1 MAIDNLKDSGFFKI
15 YDSLFGVV
23 SAELDTLRAVKSG
36 LSRKTTVSATEARL
50 SSCSAT
56 LRVAIDVGIR
66 NIRTKSVKA
75 LIDHLL
81 SNFDSSDGTL
91 NTSLAG
97 DYAKNLSVLLS
108 YESHVEHLP
117 KELWKTVLEFCLEK
131 IQSSCRSDNGLGN
144 SILSS
149 RSSRS
154 HFAPSQPS
162 MNKDMLPRQA
172 VDDLVDVLRSL
183 TSVSF
188 APLLE
193 QGPRI
198 LTAMTQFV
206 NTSPHMSKPQV
217 DALVVINS
225 TLLQVRTEDI
235 KLTKKFTRD
244 ALSFTKALWNTKL
257 AALKDETLSMLVLLH
272 PYIDVRYRL
281 IAIMLGRL
289 EMDVDECI
297 EEYVE
302 LMATVFGARARRIP
316 ISWRGKIKPRFD
328 SKNLENAVKQVLIR
342 KGMAVDARLDDGAER
357 GFVCSIDRRTK
368 VMVRLR
374 SYSLPDE
381 ENVPA
386 SICQAALA
394 TSAATTFFPPV
405 SIDGRSFADGAFGAN
420 NPVDEV
426 EGEASNIWSPAK
438 RELQTLVKC
447 FISIGTG
454 APKMQGFEDGVPGFL
469 SKTVPDIALETEAT
483 ERKFIARWAWHLDEK
498 RYFRFNVEQGLQDVG
513 LAEFRMKGDIKG
525 VSEAYLTHTGQ
536 KFRVRDCI
544 ENMSTKQNR
553 TNIDFADALK
563 RHAALVARQQ
573 LQEEAA
579 RRKFHDV
586 PHVAVS
592 SFSGRKEILEQI
604 DNAFPRITDL
614 ATTCKPPVFVLQA
627 MGGQGKSQ
635 IALEYCRRSR
645 SRFQAIFWIDA
656 TSEASVEGG
665 FERIVKKFD
674 PLAAAGPHDKD
685 EKIDL
690 VQKNLAS
697 LEEEWLLVFDNY
709 DDPSSYKLRPYLLTN
724 GRGLIILT
732 SRHEASGGYARP
744 GKENFLA
751 VPSME
756 HDGGHV
762 LLQNQLSGTTE
773 QERSE
778 LLQRLGGLALA
789 IDQAAA
795 YISFHKLS
803 IPDFMAKYE
812 TRKAQIL
819 KHHEEDTWEYN
830 THLNNSE
837 KQTALTAYTTWE
849 MSFQQIEPDNQ
860 DRKEWITQFL
870 SISAFLHP
878 ARIGEH
884 IFREFY
890 TYEAE
895 SSVWLNAFTGSESE
909 DSASDVHETQPE
921 WDGSRFQKVIR
932 NLEQL
937 SLVDNTGNYSGDTG
951 AWFSVHPVIRDWLQ
965 IRMKSNLRQ
974 ETLEE
979 SIYLVKT
986 VTALEVTEVAG
997 ADVNQELLNHVDILV
1012 DPLKAL
1018 CKCGFL
1024 DDVLVGDSAIE
1035 FGHFYLHHGH
1045 YMKAT
1050 EMLEYVHR
1058 SLRASSAADMLAL
1071 DLEYTL
1077 ALAYMND
1084 RQFLK
1089 ATELLNHIIEVE
1101 DLEETHPDRLAS
1113 QHALAT

>member
-1 MAIDNLKDSGFFKI
+1 
-15 YDSLFGVV
+15 
-23 SAELDTLRAVKSG
+23 
-36 LSRKTTVSATEARL
+36 
-50 SSCSAT
+50 
-56 LRVAIDVGIR
+56 
-66 NIRTKSVKA
+66 
-75 LIDHLL
+75 
-81 SNFDSSDGTL
+81 
-91 NTSLAG
+91 
-97 DYAKNLSVLLS
+97 
-108 YESHVEHLP
+108 
-117 KELWKTVLEFCLEK
+117 
-131 IQSSCRSDNGLGN
+131 
-144 SILSS
+144 
-149 RSSRS
+149 
-154 HFAPSQPS
+154 
-162 MNKDMLPRQA
+162 
-172 VDDLVDVLRSL
+172 
-183 TSVSF
+183 
-188 APLLE
+188 
-193 QGPRI
+193 
-198 LTAMTQFV
+198 
-206 NTSPHMSKPQV
+206 
-217 DALVVINS
+217 
-225 TLLQVRTEDI
+225 
-235 KLTKKFTRD
+235 
-244 ALSFTKALWNTKL
+244 
-257 AALKDETLSMLVLLH
+257 
-272 PYIDVRYRL
+272 
-281 IAIMLGRL
+281 
-289 EMDVDECI
+289 
-297 EEYVE
+297 
-302 LMATVFGARARRIP
+302 
-316 ISWRGKIKPRFD
+316 
-328 SKNLENAVKQVLIR
+328 
-342 KGMAVDARLDDGAER
+342 
-357 GFVCSIDRRTK
+357 
-368 VMVRLR
+368 
-374 SYSLPDE
+374 
-381 ENVPA
+381 
-386 SICQAALA
+386 
-394 TSAATTFFPPV
+394 
-405 SIDGRSFADGAFGAN
+405 
-420 NPVDEV
+420 
-426 EGEASNIWSPAK
+426 
-438 RELQTLVKC
+438 
-447 FISIGTG
+447 
-454 APKMQGFEDGVPGFL
+454 
-469 SKTVPDIALETEAT
+469 
-483 ERKFIARWAWHLDEK
+483 
-498 RYFRFNVEQGLQDVG
+498 
-513 LAEFRMKGDIKG
+513 
-525 VSEAYLTHTGQ
+525 
-536 KFRVRDCI
+536 
-544 ENMSTKQNR
+544 
-553 TNIDFADALK
+553 
-563 RHAALVARQQ
+563 
-573 LQEEAA
+573 
-579 RRKFHDV
+579 
-586 PHVAVS
+586 
-592 SFSGRKEILEQI
+592 
-604 DNAFPRITDL
+604 
-614 ATTCKPPVFVLQA
+614 
-627 MGGQGKSQ
+627 
-635 IALEYCRRSR
+635 
-645 SRFQAIFWIDA
+645 
-656 TSEASVEGG
+656 
-665 FERIVKKFD
+665 
-674 PLAAAGPHDKD
+674 
-685 EKIDL
+685 
-690 VQKNLAS
+690 
-697 LEEEWLLVFDNY
+697 
-709 DDPSSYKLRPYLLTN
+709 
-724 GRGLIILT
+724 
-732 SRHEASGGYARP
+732 
-744 GKENFLA
+744 
-751 VPSME
+751 ME

-849 MSFQQIEPDNQ
+849 MSFQQIEPANP

-1113 QHALAT
+1113 QHALATVYRANGQAEDAIKLLEHVVNIRETSLTETHPDQLASKHSLALAYRENRQVEDAIKLLEYVVHIQETSLTETHPDRLVLKHSLAIAYYENGQVEDAIKLLEHAVAIEDTSLRETHSARLASQHVLARAYRENGQVEDAIKLLEHVVKIRETSLTETHPERLGSQHLLAITYQENGRVEDAIKLLEHVVQVWQGINEDHPDSLSAQHALAVAYLEDEQTDRGIELLEHVVKVYERTKTAEDDPRYRLSRHELAEACQERDRNTLQ

>member
-1 MAIDNLKDSGFFKI
+1 MD
-15 YDSLFGVV
+15 
-23 SAELDTLRAVKSG
+23 R
-36 LSRKTTVSATEARL
+36 
-50 SSCSAT
+50 
-56 LRVAIDVGIR
+56 
-66 NIRTKSVKA
+66 
-75 LIDHLL
+75 
-81 SNFDSSDGTL
+81 L
-91 NTSLAG
+91 NTTRK
-97 DYAKNLSVLLS
+97 AKDLSPVKPC
-108 YESHVEHLP
+108 EI
-117 KELWKTVLEFCLEK
+117 F
-131 IQSSCRSDNGLGN
+131 
-144 SILSS
+144 
-149 RSSRS
+149 
-154 HFAPSQPS
+154 
-162 MNKDMLPRQA
+162 
-172 VDDLVDVLRSL
+172 DLIGG
-183 TSVSF
+183 TST
-188 APLLE
+188 
-193 QGPRI
+193 GG
-198 LTAMTQFV
+198 
-206 NTSPHMSKPQV
+206 
-217 DALVVINS
+217 
-225 TLLQVRTEDI
+225 
-235 KLTKKFTRD
+235 
-244 ALSFTKALWNTKL
+244 
-257 AALKDETLSMLVLLH
+257 
-272 PYIDVRYRL
+272 L

-357 GFVCSIDRRTK
+357 GCKTFVCSIDRRTK

-513 LAEFRMKGDIKG
+513 LAEFEMKGDIKG

-536 KFRVRDCI
+536 KSRVRDCI
-544 ENMSTKQNR
+544 ENMSTKQNQ
-553 TNIDFADALK
+553 TDIDFALTLK
-563 RHAALVARQQ
+563 IHVARIAMQQ
-573 LQEEAA
+573 SQEKAA
-579 RRKFHDV
+579 RQTFYDV
-586 PHVAVS
+586 PPIAVS
-592 SFSGRKEILEQI
+592 SFSGRKEVLKRIE
-604 DNAFPRITDL
+604 DAFPRITDV
-614 ATTCKPPVFVLQA
+614 TTIRKPPIFVLQA

-645 SRFQAIFWIDA
+645 SRFQAIFWADA
-656 TSEASVEGG
+656 TSDASVQSG
-665 FERIVKKFD
+665 FERIAKKFD
-674 PLAAAGPHDKD
+674 PLAAAGPHGRD

-690 VQKNLAS
+690 VQKKLAN

-709 DDPSSYKLRPYLLTN
+709 DDLSSYKLRPYLPTN
-724 GRGLIILT
+724 GRGFIILT
-732 SRHEASGGYARP
+732 SRHEESRGYARP
-744 GKENFLA
+744 GIGNFLP

-756 HDGGHV
+756 YDGGQDF
-762 LLQNQLSGTTE
+762 LQYKLSDTTE
-773 QERSE
+773 QQRSE

-789 IDQAAA
+789 VDQAAA

-803 IPDFMAKYE
+803 IPHFLAEYE
-812 TRKAQIL
+812 SRKNDIL
-819 KHHEEDTWEYN
+819 QYYQEATWEYN
-830 THLNNSE
+830 KHLNDS
-837 KQTALTAYTTWE
+837 QRQIALTAYTTWE
-849 MSFQQIEPDNQ
+849 MSFQQIEPASS

-909 DSASDVHETQPE
+909 DSASDVLESRPK
-921 WDGSRFQKVIR
+921 WNGSRFQKVIR

-937 SLVDNTGNYSGDTG
+937 SLVSNTGKYSKDTG
-951 AWFSVHPVIRDWLQ
+951 PWFSVHPVIRDWLQ
-965 IRMKSNLRQ
+965 IRMKSNVRQ
-974 ETLEE
+974 KALKE
-979 SIYLVKT
+979 SICLIKI
-986 VTALEVTEVAG
+986 VTALDVTIVAGVEVT
-997 ADVNQELLNHVDILV
+997 QELLNHVDILV

-1024 DDVLVGDSAIE
+1024 DDVLVGDSAIK
-1035 FGHFYLHHGH
+1035 FGHFYSDDGH
-1045 YMKAT
+1045 YKKAI
-1050 EMLEYVHR
+1050 ELLEYALDVV
-1058 SLRASSAADMLAL
+1058 RASSAADKLVL
-1071 DLEYTL
+1071 RLEYTL
-1077 ALAYMND
+1077 AVVYNRD
-1084 RQFLK
+1084 RQSSK
-1089 ATELLNHIIEVE
+1089 AIELLEHVVRVE
-1101 DLEETHPDRLAS
+1101 DLRETHPDRLAS
-1113 QHALAT
+1113 QQELAIAYREHGQVEDAIKLLEHVVAIEETSLTETHPDRLWSQYSLATAYQENGQVGDAIKLLEHVVNIQETSLTENHPGRLASQHALAIAYRKNGQVEDAIKLLEHVVAIEETSLTENHPGRLESQHELAVAYRVSGRVQDAVKLLEHVVQVWQGTNEDHRHCLYAQYELAKAYLENGQGDRGIELLEHVVKVYERIKTAEDDPYYRLSRHELAEACQERDQNTLQ

>member
-1 MAIDNLKDSGFFKI
+1 MD
-15 YDSLFGVV
+15 
-23 SAELDTLRAVKSG
+23 R
-36 LSRKTTVSATEARL
+36 
-50 SSCSAT
+50 
-56 LRVAIDVGIR
+56 
-66 NIRTKSVKA
+66 
-75 LIDHLL
+75 
-81 SNFDSSDGTL
+81 L
-91 NTSLAG
+91 NTTRK
-97 DYAKNLSVLLS
+97 AKDLSPVKPC
-108 YESHVEHLP
+108 EI
-117 KELWKTVLEFCLEK
+117 F
-131 IQSSCRSDNGLGN
+131 
-144 SILSS
+144 
-149 RSSRS
+149 
-154 HFAPSQPS
+154 
-162 MNKDMLPRQA
+162 
-172 VDDLVDVLRSL
+172 DLIGG
-183 TSVSF
+183 TST
-188 APLLE
+188 
-193 QGPRI
+193 GG
-198 LTAMTQFV
+198 
-206 NTSPHMSKPQV
+206 
-217 DALVVINS
+217 
-225 TLLQVRTEDI
+225 
-235 KLTKKFTRD
+235 
-244 ALSFTKALWNTKL
+244 
-257 AALKDETLSMLVLLH
+257 
-272 PYIDVRYRL
+272 L

-342 KGMAVDARLDDGAER
+342 KGMAVDARLDDGAGR
-357 GFVCSIDRRTK
+357 GCKTFVCSIDRRTK

-454 APKMQGFEDGVPGFL
+454 VPKMQGFEDGVPGFL
-469 SKTVPDIALETEAT
+469 SKTVPGIALETEAT
-483 ERKFIARWAWHLDEK
+483 ERKFIARWARHLDEK

-513 LAEFRMKGDIKG
+513 LAEFKMKGDIKG

-536 KFRVRDCI
+536 KSRVRDCI
-544 ENMSTKQNR
+544 ENMSTKQNL
-553 TNIDFADALK
+553 TNIDFADDLK
-563 RHAALVARQQ
+563 RHDDLVARQQ
-573 LQEEAA
+573 LQEKAA
-579 RRKFHDV
+579 RRKFYDV

-604 DNAFPRITDL
+604 DNAFPRIADL
-614 ATTCKPPVFVLQA
+614 ATTRKPPVFVLQA

-635 IALEYCRRSR
+635 IALEYCRRSC

-656 TSEASVEGG
+656 TSEASVQGG

-674 PLAAAGPHDKD
+674 ALAAAGPHNTD

-709 DDPSSYKLRPYLLTN
+709 DDPSSYKLRPYLLAN
-724 GRGLIILT
+724 GRGFIILT

-756 HDGGHV
+756 HDGGDV
-762 LLQNQLSGTTE
+762 LLQNKLSGTTE

-830 THLNNSE
+830 THLNSSE

-849 MSFQQIEPDNQ
+849 MSFQQIEPANP

-884 IFREFY
+884 IFRAFY
-890 TYEAE
+890 PYQAE

-921 WDGSRFQKVIR
+921 WDGSRFHKIIR

-937 SLVDNTGNYSGDTG
+937 SLVTSTDKYSKDTG

-986 VTALEVTEVAG
+986 VTALEVTRVAG
-997 ADVNQELLNHVDILV
+997 VEVTQELLNHVDILV
-1012 DPLKAL
+1012 NPLNAL

-1024 DDVLVGDSAIE
+1024 DDVLVADSVIQFGYFYLDNGHTTKAIE
-1035 FGHFYLHHGH
+1035 L
-1045 YMKAT
+1045 
-1050 EMLEYVHR
+1050 LEYASDIV
-1058 SLRASSAADMLAL
+1058 RASSAADELVL
-1071 DLEYTL
+1071 RLEYTL
-1077 ALAYMND
+1077 AVVYNRD
-1084 RQFLK
+1084 RQSSK
-1089 ATELLNHIIEVE
+1089 AIELLEHVVRVQ
-1101 DLEETHPDRLAS
+1101 DLEGTHPQRLSSQHELAIAYRENGQVKDAIKLLEHVVAIEETSLTENHPDRLDTQHELAVAYRGNGQLHDAIKLLEHVVSIREASLAETHHERLAS
-1113 QHALAT
+1113 QRELAVAYRVNGRVEDAIKLLEHVVQVCQGTNEDHRHCLYAQYELAKAYLENGQADRGIELLEHVVQVHERTKTAENDPWYREARYELAEACQERDRNIVQ